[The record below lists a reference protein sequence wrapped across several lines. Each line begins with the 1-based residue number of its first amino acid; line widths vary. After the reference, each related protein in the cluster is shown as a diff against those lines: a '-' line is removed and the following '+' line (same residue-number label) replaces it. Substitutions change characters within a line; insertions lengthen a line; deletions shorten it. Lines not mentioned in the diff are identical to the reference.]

1 MGQYIKAP
9 DISYEPLPMEQYV
22 DFIKQKGEEYQ
33 GALTL
38 GNQVLSELDFKEG
51 AITEGAASALREEY
65 SNEINSAINELVS
78 NKNSREFSRRLLG
91 IKSKMNADER
101 IKAGEIDYTL
111 TNAFNQ
117 AALEGKTHGVWY
129 AALKGHYDDPSGKR
143 EFNRLDPD
151 KWNVANVTDLWTR
164 TAPAYDIYQDYNAQ
178 MQNLSSI
185 QMSQLRRDPET
196 GQYFKQTT
204 KGPKHYA
211 TSGEALKEIN
221 PELYQKLVSDYENS
235 VTNTAKHFKTPGRN
249 LDDFIDEVL
258 VQSFP
263 FLQNEILEEVSD
275 PTAPTTKKTKS
286 DSDSPEEP
294 GIILNG
300 VPLATTY
307 LGTGAEGADIDI
319 FENVAGNAAA
329 NIIGTSQL
337 LEQAQK
343 ELKETGTL
351 SEDSREKLEQVAL
364 AQSMIDVFEET
375 PDYSIEGVT
384 GKDLRETATRRVK
397 QLLTDPTLP
406 EFFRQSLTDEQI
418 SSYGEQITR
427 YSTSENVRG
436 GSENADRNFLAL
448 RNTMALLGYTDFVKF
463 VGEKDN
469 ILDFYDTPE
478 NAEFAI
484 LQGGKGARDGGYLTK
499 EELENTLEDAYT
511 YYRTG
516 NIQEVGSDGV
526 LRKKTEA
533 LEKDSPYSILN
544 SKLREYNNLVK
555 TNHKG
560 RQVTDSMLALMTDV
574 DKMDFYRN
582 NPIGFYYAE
591 RRRFTKASDYIY
603 TDQYIVF
610 PSQLKETVQGALEV
624 DLGTIKTQGIGSE
637 WGLQLYT
644 PSTDIRTSGGRNEL
658 VRVEDDAR
666 GSIKP
671 PYTEADEDDVDKFFE
686 YYGKSKGPNSK
697 IKIAAT
703 GVIMPEGDYSKTGF
717 VVLVTDNTTSTP
729 QQFQYVLYPQSGDA
743 METSELLKAFTAA
756 RPTLA
761 SKTYNTAIAGSA
773 GLNKVAAENV
783 HETFVLTAAAN
794 NIQIPSQRAA
804 NTRDI
809 ITEAGAGS
817 YFPVEDNNPFVQK
830 EANLVKQ
837 LSTRGEQI
845 YRILN
850 PENIYEPLT
859 WKEYFPENIPKDSY
873 IGHKDLEVL
882 LSNILIAYPGKL
894 DNVASILRSD
904 YNLNIGQLEQAL
916 GLSWEEDIRENLP
929 ITLINEV
936 DALSFYSDRNKQGE
950 YAPGIPLR
958 GVFSGK

>member
-1 MGQYIKAP
+1 MGQYINAP

-51 AITEGAASALREEY
+51 ALTEGAAAALREEY

-101 IKAGEIDYTL
+101 IKAGEIDYNL

-117 AALEGKTHGVWY
+117 AALEGKTHGGWY

-143 EFNRLDPD
+143 EFNKLDPD

-178 MQNLSSI
+178 MQNLSSL

-196 GQYFKQTT
+196 GQYFKQTK
-204 KGPKHYA
+204 KGPQQYA

-221 PELYQKLVSDYENS
+221 PELYQKLVSDYQNS
-235 VTNTAKHFKTPGRN
+235 VTNTAKHFKTAPDKD
-249 LDDFIDEVL
+249 LDDFIDAVL

-286 DSDSPEEP
+286 ESDSPEESDFTINAVK
-294 GIILNG
+294 G
-300 VPLATTY
+300 ATNL
-307 LGTGAEGADIDI
+307 LGTGADGADIEI
-319 FENVAGNAAA
+319 FENVAGNAAT

-337 LEQAQK
+337 LEKAQK
-343 ELKETGTL
+343 ELKQKGRL

-375 PDYSIEGVT
+375 PGYSIEGLT
-384 GKDLRETATRRVK
+384 GKDLRDTATQRLK

-406 EFFRQSLTDEQI
+406 EFFRQFLTDGQL
-418 SSYGEQITR
+418 
-427 YSTSENVRG
+427 STYKLPDEARG
-436 GSENADRNFLAL
+436 GSEDADKNFLAL
-448 RNTMALLGYTDFVKF
+448 RNTMALLGYSTFSDFVRNA
-463 VGEKDN
+463 DN
-469 ILDFYDTPE
+469 ILDLYDTPE

-499 EELENTLEDAYT
+499 EELTKVLEEASDLMTSSTKKLSSPGEPVQTVTLYSFDGAY
-511 YYRTG
+511 
-516 NIQEVGSDGV
+516 GV
-526 LRKKTEA
+526 
-533 LEKDSPYSILN
+533 LN
-544 SKLREYNNLVK
+544 SKLREYDKLVK

-560 RQVTDSMLALMTDV
+560 RPVTDSMLTLMSDA
-574 DKMDFYRN
+574 DKNDFYRN

-610 PSQLKETVQGALEV
+610 PSQLKETVKGALEV
-624 DLGTIKTQGIGSE
+624 DLRTIKTQGIGSG

-644 PSTDIRTSGGRNEL
+644 PSTDITTRG
-658 VRVEDDAR
+658 VRKGLARVKDDAR
-666 GSIKP
+666 GSIKS
-671 PYTEADEDDVDKFFE
+671 PYTEAGKQDLTKFFE
-686 YYGKSKGPNSK
+686 YYGKSKESNPK
-697 IKIAAT
+697 ITMAAT

-717 VVLVTDNTTSTP
+717 VILVTDNSKTKP
-729 QQFQYVLYPQSGDA
+729 QELQYVLYPQSGDA

-761 SKTYNTAIAGSA
+761 SKTYNAAIAGSA
-773 GLNKVAAENV
+773 GLNRIAAENV

-817 YFPVEDNNPFVQK
+817 YFPVEDNNPFAQK

-837 LSTRGEQI
+837 VSTTGGEV

-873 IGHKDLEVL
+873 IGHKDLEIL
-882 LSNILIAYPGKL
+882 LSNILIAHPSKL
-894 DNVASILRSD
+894 ESVASILRSD

-936 DALSFYSDRNKQGE
+936 DALSFYSDRNKQGQ
-950 YAPGIPLR
+950 YASGIPFR
-958 GVFSGK
+958 GVFSMGK